1 MAEAPAATFQ
11 LEEALKIY
19 RQMAQQDPDQ
29 YLPKVAGALNNLG
42 FVERDQKRMEEAR
55 KRYEEALKI
64 RLQLAQQDPAA
75 YVPYLPMTLNVGP
88 HPEAGTS

>member
-1 MAEAPAATFQ
+1 MQAEEAGQHF
-11 LEEALKIY
+11 EGALKIC
-19 RQMAQQDPDQ
+19 RQMAQQNPDQ